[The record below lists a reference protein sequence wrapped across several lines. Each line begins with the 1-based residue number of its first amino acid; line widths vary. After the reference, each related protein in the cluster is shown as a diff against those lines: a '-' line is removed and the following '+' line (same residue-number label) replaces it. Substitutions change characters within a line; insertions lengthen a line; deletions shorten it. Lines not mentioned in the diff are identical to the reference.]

1 MAMHSAYLAHITPD
15 DLEALL
21 AVTMVGFLL
30 AAMFVV
36 TWWIKNRSR

>member
-1 MAMHSAYLAHITPD
+1 MAHLAHITPD
-15 DLEALL
+15 DLEALF

-30 AAMFVV
+30 TVMFVV